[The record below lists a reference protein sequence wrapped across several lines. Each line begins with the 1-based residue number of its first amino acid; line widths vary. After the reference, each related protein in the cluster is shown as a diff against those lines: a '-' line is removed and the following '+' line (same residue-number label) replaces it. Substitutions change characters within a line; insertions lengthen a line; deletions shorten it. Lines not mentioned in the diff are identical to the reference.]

1 MILSEEQQSHLLRY
15 ARAVIASRFGQ
26 TVPELPSDPAFEI
39 KRGLFV
45 SLHLQGNLRGCIG
58 YVEGH
63 ASLRK
68 SVHEMALAAAFRDP
82 RFPPLRSA
90 ELELLELEISVLGDL
105 IPISGPNEILIG
117 RDGLF
122 IEHPKGSGLLLPQVA
137 TDWNWT
143 AEEFLRQVCRKA
155 GLANDAW
162 QDPATVLYRFEAEVF
177 GDK

>member
-1 MILSEEQQSHLLRY
+1 MILSPAQQQELLAY
-15 ARAVIASRFGQ
+15 ARAVIASRFGHP
-26 TVPELPSDPAFEI
+26 VPELPSDQAFEI

-58 YVEGH
+58 YVEGQ

-90 ELELLELEISVLGDL
+90 EMEMLELEISVLGDL
-105 IPISGPNEILIG
+105 IPISGPDDILIG

-122 IEHPKGSGLLLPQVA
+122 IEHPNGSGLLLPQVA

>member
-1 MILSEEQQSHLLRY
+1 MLSHEQQAELLAY
-15 ARAVIASRFGQ
+15 ARAVIASRFGS
-26 TVPELPSDPAFEI
+26 PEPKPPSDPAYEL

-58 YVEGH
+58 YIEGH

-68 SVHEMALAAAFRDP
+68 SVHDMALAAAFRDP
-82 RFPPLRSA
+82 RFPALRNS
-90 ELELLELEISVLGDL
+90 ELEELELEISVLGEL
-105 IPISGPNEILIG
+105 IPVSGPAEIQIG

-122 IEHPKGSGLLLPQVA
+122 IEHPRGSGLLLPQVA

-143 AEEFLRQVCRKA
+143 AEEFLKQVCRKA

-162 QDPATVLYRFEAEVF
+162 QDQAATLYRFEAEVF
-177 GDK
+177 